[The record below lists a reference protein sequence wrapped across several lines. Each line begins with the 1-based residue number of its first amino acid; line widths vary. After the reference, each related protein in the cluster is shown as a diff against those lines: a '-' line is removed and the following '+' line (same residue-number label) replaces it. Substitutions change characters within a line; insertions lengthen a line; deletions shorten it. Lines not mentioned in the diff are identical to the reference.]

1 MERLFVVLFFVASLT
16 AAILYR
22 KFPGNTKKGI
32 VARFCWFIF
41 FMSFSFIF
49 LSENATLPQNIVLIL
64 FSIGGLTYFYF
75 KWNIFKQKAG
85 H

>member
-1 MERLFVVLFFVASLT
+1 MERLFVILFFIASLT

-32 VARFCWFIF
+32 IVRFCWFIF
-41 FMSFSFIF
+41 FMPFSFIF
-49 LSENATLPQNIVLIL
+49 LSENATISQNLTLGLI
-64 FSIGGLTYFYF
+64 SAAGLLYFFY
-75 KWNIFKQKAG
+75 KLKLLRKQTN